1 MFAGKCS
8 NRIGM
13 AIGMTPPKTNMDTE
27 NAPFEKGIAS
37 AQAPNFGGSMWVF
50 RGVAVTS
57 PTPWKR
63 RDSKNHGPLTRS
75 VDPPTSSCHP
85 DGDGRT
91 PEVFKRCRSLK
102 RCLLTE
108 GNREFHGKKRHG
120 CSFCKKKHRRH
131 IKITGWY
138 QVDIRFLQENNT
150 TQVWFFAGKA
160 TPPWE
165 WRSGK
170 KKPSRL
176 AIRSLEKDTTREAI
190 LPCLPIS
197 SWMRCANQQKTT

>member
-1 MFAGKCS
+1 
-8 NRIGM
+8 
-13 AIGMTPPKTNMDTE
+13 MDTE

-108 GNREFHGKKRHG
+108 GNREFHGKKKHG
-120 CSFCKKKHRRH
+120 CSFCKKKHWRH

-138 QVDIRFLQENNT
+138 QVPSRKQHHTSLIFC
-150 TQVWFFAGKA
+150 
-160 TPPWE
+160 WE
-165 WRSGK
+165 GNPTLRVEIGK